1 VKREFGEERGGERRE
16 YFFLLLLSDM
26 KERRERESREREKV
40 KTFVSFF
47 PRPGALFCAK
57 RKETM

>member
-1 VKREFGEERGGERRE
+1 VKREFGEERGGEGRE
-16 YFFLLLLSDM
+16 YFFLLLLS
-26 KERRERESREREKV
+26 EHEREKRESREKV

-47 PRPGALFCAK
+47 PRPGALFRAK